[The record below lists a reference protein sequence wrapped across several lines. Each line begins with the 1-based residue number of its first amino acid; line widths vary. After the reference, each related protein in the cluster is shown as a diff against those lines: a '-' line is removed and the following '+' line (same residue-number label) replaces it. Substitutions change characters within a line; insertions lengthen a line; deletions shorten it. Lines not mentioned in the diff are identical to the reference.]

1 MTPEETFIALIP
13 PALTLMSWS
22 MLYKPNAFFRFAEN
36 IIVGGM
42 AGYGTVLAL
51 KAVWSRGVIPGVGG
65 NMVAGL
71 ATIFGLLI
79 FFRFGTRE
87 TRWLSRIP
95 VAVLI
100 GVGFGASLRSMIQ
113 AQITAQIID
122 TMRPLVLA
130 NLQQTSDN
138 IIIFVGTVTTLFYFF
153 YSVEHK
159 GAFAMPSKIGRL
171 IMMSAFG
178 ATFGFAFQGRIAM
191 LAGIMGSLVKAPG
204 MYLVPVAAV
213 LIVYE
218 IWRDT
223 QRARRSH

>member
-71 ATIFGLLI
+71 ATILGLLI
-79 FFRFGTRE
+79 FFRFGTKK
-87 TRWLSRIP
+87 TRWVSRIP

-113 AQITAQIID
+113 TQITAQIID

-130 NLQQTSDN
+130 DLQGTINN
-138 IIIFVGTVTTLFYFF
+138 IIIFVGSVTTLFYFF

-159 GAFAMPSKIGRL
+159 GAFAMPSNIGRL
-171 IMMSAFG
+171 VMMCAFG

-191 LAGIMGSLVKAPG
+191 VAGIMGSLVNAPG
-204 MYLVPVAAV
+204 MYLIPIAAA
-213 LIVYE
+213 LIAYE
-218 IWRDT
+218 IWRDI
-223 QRARRSH
+223 QRARRPH